1 GGFGD
6 PIMATPTEAV
16 IVSGQIELVGGNA
29 AHWNAIRWG
38 LFNHEDEG
46 VLNYQYTDSARWGY
60 TQYPGTD
67 SSAFVSNE
75 AQAYGYLITNRIGSE
90 GPVGGNG
97 GSGDVHVVN
106 GGSWIS
112 TFSG

>member
-1 GGFGD
+1 FTAFYVEDWGAIGTRLDVTGWTLDNDSTTLVGDATISGDVTSTNWTAIRGGFGD

-46 VLNYQYTDSARWGY
+46 VLNYQ
-60 TQYPGTD
+60 
-67 SSAFVSNE
+67 
-75 AQAYGYLITNRIGSE
+75 
-90 GPVGGNG
+90 
-97 GSGDVHVVN
+97 
-106 GGSWIS
+106 
-112 TFSG
+112 